1 MSVSQHFSA
10 DYAEARRKFLD
21 AAAAAGARLV
31 SYPNPTR
38 GPMGEELASDV
49 ALLGAADA
57 SRRLVTCSAT
67 HGVEGFCGSGI
78 QIASF
83 VAGFGKSLPADTA
96 LVVIHAINPS
106 GFAWVR
112 RVTEENVD
120 LNRNFVDH
128 GRPLPRNE
136 DYDLLADAICPV
148 DWDEA
153 SCGAANARLEAF
165 AAERGA
171 AALQQAVSGGQY
183 NHPEGLFFGGTA
195 PTAARRTLIRI
206 LDEQLAGANRIA
218 FIDYHTGLGPY
229 GYGEQIV
236 LHAGDSPAYRRAAE
250 WWGSITNPT
259 LGTSSSAEIQGDNL
273 QALGARFDTAGV
285 EFTGMALEYGTIE
298 FREVV
303 NSLRADNW
311 LHQRGDPASAKG
323 RDIKRQIRDAFY
335 CDKNDWKEMLVEQ
348 GMRAQASALTGLAG

>member
-10 DYAEARRKFLD
+10 DYAEARRKFRD
-21 AAAAAGARLV
+21 AAIAAGARLV
-31 SYPNPTR
+31 SYANPTR
-38 GPMGEELASDV
+38 GPAGEALATDV
-49 ALLGAADA
+49 ALLGPEGA

-83 VAGFGKSLPADTA
+83 AGGFGKSLPRDTA

-128 GRPLPRNE
+128 SRPLPRNE
-136 DYDLLADAICPV
+136 DYDLLADAICPAA
-148 DWDEA
+148 WDEA
-153 SCGAANARLEAF
+153 SCAAADARLEAF

-183 NHPEGLFFGGTA
+183 NHPDGLFFGGVA
-195 PTAARRTLIRI
+195 PTTARRTLVRI
-206 LDEQLAGANRIA
+206 LDEQLAGARQIA

-236 LHAGDSPAYRRAAE
+236 LHPGDSPAYRRAGE
-250 WWGSITNPT
+250 WWGRITNPT

-273 QALGARFDTAGV
+273 QALGARFDAAGI
-285 EFTGMALEYGTIE
+285 EFTGMALEYGTLE

-311 LHQRGDPASAKG
+311 LHQHGDLASTKG
-323 RDIKRQIRDAFY
+323 REIKRQIRDAFY
-335 CDKNDWKEMLVEQ
+335 CDKDDWKEMLVEQ
-348 GMRAQASALTGLAG
+348 GMRAQEQALAGLAG